1 MGGWTRS
8 LVIIIAQSHYGE
20 PNMADTTLDTRRLA
34 REQEQNMVEA
44 TNVSFNM
51 LKPVMQLNN
60 AALRFY
66 ADSFNSWV
74 NNCEKTCDSVMTM
87 IDQQMQ
93 STTRQQRTG

>member
-1 MGGWTRS
+1 
-8 LVIIIAQSHYGE
+8 
-20 PNMADTTLDTRRLA
+20 MADTTLDTRRLA
-34 REQEQNMVEA
+34 REQEQNLTEA

-51 LKPVMQLNN
+51 LKPVMELNT

-74 NNCEKTCDSVMTM
+74 NNCEKTSDAVLNM

-93 STTRQQRTG
+93 SANKQHRTG